1 MKKFKF
7 QGNPNLYDWKIKPI
21 VGSAYT
27 INEIN
32 SMRYH
37 SRRWNSITEK
47 DVLKWE
53 DFVEVNINE
62 KDEF

>member
-7 QGNPNLYDWKIKPI
+7 QGNPSLYDWKIKPVI
-21 VGSAYT
+21 GSVYT
-27 INEIN
+27 VENIN

-37 SRRWNSITEK
+37 SGRWNNITEK

-53 DFVEVNINE
+53 DFIEIKTNN
-62 KDEF
+62 DE